1 MTLMILT
8 LASVILLPQE
18 LEPGIYSIRF
28 GDPRLLEGRI
38 QDAMERYTACAPLMK
53 RLVEYQHP
61 EHLRGTSSN
70 DKEQGEV
77 DRLESA
83 CEQVG

>member
-1 MTLMILT
+1 M
-8 LASVILLPQE
+8 LPQE

-38 QDAMERYTACAPLMK
+38 QDAMERHTACSPLMK

-61 EHLRGTSSN
+61 EHLRGTSCN

-77 DRLESA
+77 DKLENA
-83 CEQVG
+83 CGQVG